1 MWLADQDASIGIQH
15 ESLKITSKKP
25 QDTDADTP
33 MKTAFALKQIAAQAG
48 VSLAT
53 VDRVLNARPG
63 VRPQTVQRVQQA
75 LQELEQQTGLA
86 GFSGRTFYFD
96 VVFQAPERFTR
107 SLQQALHRILP
118 LLQPLRVRLRFHLH
132 EDLEQPAL
140 IGILEQCARRGS
152 QGVILK
158 APDEPAVNHAVQCLE
173 QAGIPVVTLTS
184 DLPHSGRSA
193 YIGMD
198 DRAAGRTAAFL
209 MLQWMSDHSST
220 IAVNVSHWVFR
231 GEEEREMGFRQLLRE
246 RAPGMRI
253 ADIIG
258 GLGLHDTT
266 YRLTRHCL
274 QQDASISAVYSAGG
288 ANRAILDAF
297 AAEQRPI
304 RVFIGHDL
312 DRDNRALLLEQR
324 IDAIIDHDL
333 EQDAHRACLYLLQ
346 RHGAVPAG
354 ITEVRSRINIVTPYN
369 L

>member
-1 MWLADQDASIGIQH
+1 
-15 ESLKITSKKP
+15 
-25 QDTDADTP
+25 

-53 VDRVLNARPG
+53 VDRVLNSRPG
-63 VRPQTVQRVQQA
+63 VRQQTVQRVQQA
-75 LQELEQQTGLA
+75 LRELEQQTGLA
-86 GFSGRTFYFD
+86 GLRGRTFYFD
-96 VVFQAPERFTR
+96 VVFQAPDRFTR

-118 LLQPLRVRLRFHLH
+118 LLQPLSVRLRFHLH

-140 IGILEQCARRGS
+140 ISMLERCARRGS
-152 QGVILK
+152 QGLILK
-158 APDEPAVNHAVQCLE
+158 APDEPAINSAVQQLE

-198 DRAAGRTAAFL
+198 DRAAGRTAAYL
-209 MLQWMSDHSST
+209 MLRWMSDHSST
-220 IAVNVSHWVFR
+220 IAVNVSHSVFR

-253 ADIIG
+253 AEIIG
-258 GLGLHDTT
+258 GLGLHGTT
-266 YRLTRHCL
+266 YSLTRRCL
-274 QQDASISAVYSAGG
+274 QQDASISAVYSTGG
-288 ANRAILDAF
+288 ANRAIIDAF
-297 AAEQRPI
+297 AAEQRTI
-304 RVFIGHDL
+304 SVFIGHDL
-312 DRDNRALLLEQR
+312 DHDNRALLQDQR

-346 RHGAVPAG
+346 RHGAVPQD
-354 ITEVRSRINIVTPYN
+354 ITETRSRINIITPFN